1 MKNHSVLLFLFA
13 VLAPFTMG
21 ASVALTVTGT
31 AAVTGGFATDMI
43 NDLTYQLEP
52 HIRRQS
58 KIEEGIKEDMKFLED
73 LLIMY
78 LGSIADYDE
87 DNKIQDKLSD
97 KFK

>member
-1 MKNHSVLLFLFA
+1 
-13 VLAPFTMG
+13 MG

-58 KIEEGIKEDMKFLED
+58 KIEKGLKEDMKFLED

-78 LGSIADYDE
+78 LGSIADNDE
-87 DNKIQDKLSD
+87 GQDKLTD
-97 KFK
+97 NIK

>member
-1 MKNHSVLLFLFA
+1 
-13 VLAPFTMG
+13 MG

-58 KIEEGIKEDMKFLED
+58 KIEEGIKDDMKFLED

>member
-1 MKNHSVLLFLFA
+1 
-13 VLAPFTMG
+13 MG

-87 DNKIQDKLSD
+87 DNKIQDELSD
-97 KFK
+97 NTK

>member
-1 MKNHSVLLFLFA
+1 
-13 VLAPFTMG
+13 MG

-58 KIEEGIKEDMKFLED
+58 KIEEGIEEDMKFLED

-78 LGSIADYDE
+78 LGSIADNDE
-87 DNKIQDKLSD
+87 DNKIQDELSD
-97 KFK
+97 NTK